1 VTIALKYLH
10 CLPSELGR
18 RATSLEIAEIIAWS
32 ILEAEDY
39 ELATAKAEAQAL
51 MSNP

>member
-1 VTIALKYLH
+1 MKYVH
-10 CLPSELGR
+10 CLPDELGR
-18 RATSLEIAEIIAWS
+18 RASSREIAEIIAWS

-51 MSNP
+51 LSNP